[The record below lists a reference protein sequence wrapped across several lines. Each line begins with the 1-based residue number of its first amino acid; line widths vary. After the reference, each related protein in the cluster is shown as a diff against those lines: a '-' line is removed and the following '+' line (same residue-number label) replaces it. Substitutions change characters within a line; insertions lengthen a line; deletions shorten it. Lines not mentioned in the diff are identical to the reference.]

1 MKTPKLLPIIF
12 ILLLGK
18 TSAYAQPESF
28 YHEYSI
34 YFNDSVTLAFQQNS
48 FQISDS
54 TYLSSGNYGPGFYG
68 LAGRVIWDSAGNVLD
83 AKYLNVDESFHLNG
97 LTRIDSNRFLLYG
110 SFDLYHDSTGNLI
123 DNPPVFVC
131 FNQAG
136 DVLWQNRYGEYA
148 PGFPDIEEPYYD
160 YAEGFSDVLIDSVNE
175 RLYAIGVSNSFNA
188 EHVYKPYVVC
198 TDYYGDTIW
207 TWVME
212 NNEGQ
217 GTGEL
222 TGGIINNDGD
232 LILIGQLSDI
242 NGTRVTYTRGLI
254 LKISSDGI
262 MQWYRL
268 WGEYEYFLGPKSFD
282 IIQTNT
288 DKYVIAATYFQCD
301 TCIDN
306 VGVLLEVD
314 DTGTILNQKYITRGE
329 YEIIKIYK
337 LFKRNYGFD
346 VIGSFRI
353 TENDSIVNDNFFIN
367 KYTNNLNIISE
378 TNYGNAGDSFGIRGI
393 SKTYDGGYLFTGYG
407 GEQNNIVM
415 KADSLL
421 NLPVSDGWNYIDI
434 NYADTKISYYPNPV
448 SNTLF
453 IKSSPEMLIKDLK
466 LCDMYGRIVLQKHAN
481 KCNLQVNVSNIES
494 GIYVLRINNAYSGKI
509 IIK

>member
-1 MKTPKLLPIIF
+1 
-12 ILLLGK
+12 
-18 TSAYAQPESF
+18 
-28 YHEYSI
+28 
-34 YFNDSVTLAFQQNS
+34 
-48 FQISDS
+48 
-54 TYLSSGNYGPGFYG
+54 YG
-68 LAGRVIWDSAGNVLD
+68 LGGRVIWDSAGNVLD
-83 AKYLNVDESFHLNG
+83 AKYLDVDESFYQNG

-110 SFDLYHDSTGNLI
+110 SFDLYHDSTGILI
-123 DNPPVFVC
+123 DNTPVFVC

-148 PGFPDIEEPYYD
+148 PGFPDNEEPYYN

-207 TWVME
+207 TWAMQ

-222 TGGIINNDGD
+222 LGGIINNDGD

-268 WGEYEYFLGPKSFD
+268 WGEYEYFLGPISCD

-288 DKYVIAATYFQCD
+288 DKYLIGAIYFQCD

-329 YEIIKIYK
+329 YEVQRIYK

-346 VIGSFRI
+346 VLGSFSI
-353 TENDSIVNDNFFIN
+353 TDNGSFVFENLFVN

-378 TNYGNAGDSFGIRGI
+378 TNYGNAGDAFRIRGI
-393 SKTYDGGYLFTGYG
+393 SQTYDGGYLFTGYDG
-407 GEQNNIVM
+407 GQNNIVM
-415 KADSLL
+415 KCDSLL
-421 NLPVSDGWNYIDI
+421 NLPLSEGWNAIETPD
-434 NYADTKISYYPNPV
+434 NKPKILYYPNPV
-448 SNTLF
+448 KNILHVKASSNNP
-453 IKSSPEMLIKDLK
+453 IKEVKIY
-466 LCDMYGRIVLQKHAN
+466 DMFGRIVMEQYCDNAD
-481 KCNLQVNVSNIES
+481 CQINVGHIKS
-494 GIYVLRINNAYSGKI
+494 GLYVLRVNKLYSGKL